1 MDSFFPDSTSNIREV
16 LSVYGLIFVVKINMG
31 IFLVKE
37 VKNIMPNII
46 GLVNQLE
53 GKPKELTK
61 LGDAIRSDLDK
72 LKSKVAM
79 ARDLASKLVCR
90 AMLDHL
96 LPCWRVSCRFSH
108 YCFSFVT
115 SISFHSVYCMY
126 NIIVKTIYFIF
137 LFI

>member
-1 MDSFFPDSTSNIREV
+1 
-16 LSVYGLIFVVKINMG
+16 MG

-96 LPCWRVSCRFSH
+96 LRCWRVSCCFSH
-108 YCFSFVT
+108 YCQIKFLIQIFFCYFYFFPFIVLYVQYNCKIHLFFCIYLTKQIFVLI
-115 SISFHSVYCMY
+115 ISVNGELSY
-126 NIIVKTIYFIF
+126 
-137 LFI
+137 

>member
-1 MDSFFPDSTSNIREV
+1 M
-16 LSVYGLIFVVKINMG
+16 
-31 IFLVKE
+31 KE

-96 LPCWRVSCRFSH
+96 LPCLESLMSFLTLLFFFCYFYFFPFSVLYVQYNRKIHSFYFCIYLTNQICMLIMSDNGELSC
-108 YCFSFVT
+108 
-115 SISFHSVYCMY
+115 
-126 NIIVKTIYFIF
+126 
-137 LFI
+137 

>member
-1 MDSFFPDSTSNIREV
+1 M
-16 LSVYGLIFVVKINMG
+16 
-31 IFLVKE
+31 KE

-96 LPCWRVSCRFSH
+96 LPCWRVSYDIF
-108 YCFSFVT
+108 FLLLLLFL
-115 SISFHSVYCMY
+115 SIQCIVY
-126 NIIVKTIYFIF
+126 TI
-137 LFI
+137 

>member
-1 MDSFFPDSTSNIREV
+1 MLLLPPLFTTLYEIDGFFPDSTSNIREG
-16 LSVYGLIFVVKINMG
+16 LSIYGLIFFVKINMG

-61 LGDAIRSDLDK
+61 LGDTIRSDLDK

-96 LPCWRVSCRFSH
+96 LPC
-108 YCFSFVT
+108 
-115 SISFHSVYCMY
+115 
-126 NIIVKTIYFIF
+126 
-137 LFI
+137 

>member
-1 MDSFFPDSTSNIREV
+1 
-16 LSVYGLIFVVKINMG
+16 MG
-31 IFLVKE
+31 IFLVNE

-90 AMLDHL
+90 
-96 LPCWRVSCRFSH
+96 
-108 YCFSFVT
+108 SFIAFVGEY
-115 SISFHSVYCMY
+115 HVVCH
-126 NIIVKTIYFIF
+126 IIVF
-137 LFI
+137 LLILLFLSIQCIVCAI

>member
-1 MDSFFPDSTSNIREV
+1 MLLLPLLFITLYEIDSFFPDSTCNIREG
-16 LSVYGLIFVVKINMG
+16 LSFYGLIFFVKINMRN
-31 IFLVKE
+31 FLVKE

-96 LPCWRVSCRFSH
+96 LPCWRVSYDIVFLLLLL
-108 YCFSFVT
+108 FL
-115 SISFHSVYCMY
+115 SIQCIVY
-126 NIIVKTIYFIF
+126 TI
-137 LFI
+137 